1 MYVFSESAAAA
12 VVWTTTYRC
21 IDMSEWN
28 RKASITIELEKYSVG
43 KTASGEKQW
52 KKKGESEKTCSGTAV
67 EVFVSV
73 CGCSCRQTNEKRLAC
88 IKIGKKKIGNV
99 HRHPA
104 NAATYS
110 PASGRRQLKLHG
122 RIWLHLHKR
131 CADAGK
137 WEHKNRNLCAKYAN
151 MRNLGSQC
159 DLCVCVCEPC
169 CVSVLQNEP
178 SGKQSERRRRG
189 RKRAACTCSE
199 NWNIRNRRWKGALI
213 VFSCSFR
220 RCKLVNCYVTLF
232 FR

>member
-1 MYVFSESAAAA
+1 MCFQKALPRPSCELRHIDASICPNGIGRHRLPSNSKSTRSAKRQAAKNSEKKRGKAKRRAQELRSKSLWVCVGAA
-12 VVWTTTYRC
+12 VAKQMKSAWLAL
-21 IDMSEWN
+21 
-28 RKASITIELEKYSVG
+28 KSV
-43 KTASGEKQW
+43 
-52 KKKGESEKTCSGTAV
+52 
-67 EVFVSV
+67 
-73 CGCSCRQTNEKRLAC
+73 
-88 IKIGKKKIGNV
+88 KKKIGNV

-104 NAATYS
+104 DAATYS

>member
-88 IKIGKKKIGNV
+88 IKIGKKKSEMCTGIQRMQRPIRRRRDAASWNCTVEFGCICTNAVLTRGNGSIKTETCV
-99 HRHPA
+99 R
-104 NAATYS
+104 NM
-110 PASGRRQLKLHG
+110 
-122 RIWLHLHKR
+122 RIWETL
-131 CADAGK
+131 APSAI
-137 WEHKNRNLCAKYAN
+137 
-151 MRNLGSQC
+151 S
-159 DLCVCVCEPC
+159 VCVCEPC

>member
-88 IKIGKKKIGNV
+88 IKIGKKKSEMCTGIQRMQRPIRRRRDAASWNCTVEFGCICTNAVLTRGNGSIKTETCV
-99 HRHPA
+99 R
-104 NAATYS
+104 
-110 PASGRRQLKLHG
+110 
-122 RIWLHLHKR
+122 
-131 CADAGK
+131 
-137 WEHKNRNLCAKYAN
+137 N
-151 MRNLGSQC
+151 MRICETLAPSAIPV
-159 DLCVCVCEPC
+159 CVCVSRAVCRCCRTNQVGSKAREDEEEEKEPL
-169 CVSVLQNEP
+169 VPAPKTETSEIGGEKVL
-178 SGKQSERRRRG
+178 
-189 RKRAACTCSE
+189 
-199 NWNIRNRRWKGALI
+199 W
-213 VFSCSFR
+213 
-220 RCKLVNCYVTLF
+220 
-232 FR
+232 